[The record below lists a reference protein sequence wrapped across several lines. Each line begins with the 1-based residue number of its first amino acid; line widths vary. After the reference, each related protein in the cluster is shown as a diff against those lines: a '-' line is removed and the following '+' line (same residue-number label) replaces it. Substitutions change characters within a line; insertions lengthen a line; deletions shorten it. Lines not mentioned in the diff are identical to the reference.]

1 MHLMMYI
8 CFLNPLIFRY
18 MRNFFIALTML
29 LTIAATAQT
38 NVFDMVYL
46 DTVEISGGT
55 SGLRLRATTDGQYAW
70 AGAFHGDDPLVVKTD
85 TLGFPLWSK
94 TTDGSEPFR
103 ALLPAPDSGLIAAG
117 ENIIAKFNANGETIW
132 SYQLSS
138 TTLHIR
144 SVECCTNGDLLLSG
158 NSSTPAIFASEGF
171 LMRMSQAGVLVFAR
185 IYTLVPNL
193 FTSFV
198 KALEH
203 PDGGYLVY
211 GATSTTPNGT
221 PMGIALCRLDEEGNG
236 QWVRIFSYG
245 AGSYQPEYALDMV
258 TTPTGIAMLAASWGG
273 NTVLVKTDYSGNLSW
288 AKSYNTYFDPLYY
301 FDISSTLNQLPDGG
315 FAFSVASVWALDSPL
330 IITDSLGEVTKAYE
344 AFMDMTD
351 AIVTN
356 ELNYLALGLGPVMA
370 YKDNAYGLHVGFYK
384 VDTLGVFPD
393 CSDPSWNLYE
403 ATPVQLQS
411 DTLELLSEQIPIT
424 LEPGPQFTDAVFK
437 IRGGCVDIEGSVA
450 DVPVPAFTLTPNPA
464 NEQVQLATNGLDPG
478 NHWQAEVFDATGNRL
493 LEIADFDTQN
503 QKIETRHLP
512 SGLYMVVLTHPH
524 QRLTMKLMVQ
534 H

>member
-1 MHLMMYI
+1 
-8 CFLNPLIFRY
+8 
-18 MRNFFIALTML
+18 MRNILFTLSML

-38 NVFDMVYL
+38 NVFNMVYL
-46 DTVEISGGT
+46 DTVEISGNT

-70 AGAFHGDDPLVVKTD
+70 AGAFHGDDPLIVKTD
-85 TLGFPLWSK
+85 TLGIPLWSK

-144 SVECCTNGDLLLSG
+144 SVEFCTNGDLLVSG
-158 NSSTPAIFASEGF
+158 NSSTPGIFFSEGF
-171 LMRMSQAGVLVFAR
+171 LIRMSQAGVLVFAR
-185 IYTLVPNL
+185 FYTLVPNL

-236 QWVRIFSYG
+236 QWVKIFSYG

-258 TTPTGIAMLAASWGG
+258 TTPTGIAMLAASGG
-273 NTVLVKTDYSGNLSW
+273 FESPVLFKTNYAGDLSW
-288 AKSYNTYFDPLYY
+288 AKSYNTYFNPYY
-301 FDISSTLNQLPDGG
+301 YYDISSTLNQLPDGG
-315 FAFSVASVWALDSPL
+315 FAFSVASAFTLDSPL
-330 IITDSLGEVTKAYE
+330 IITDSLGVVTKAYE

-356 ELNYLALGLGPVMA
+356 ELNYLALGLGPVFGV
-370 YKDNAYGLHVGFYK
+370 KDNTYGLHVGFYK
-384 VDTLGVFPD
+384 IDTLGVYPY
-393 CSDPSWNLYE
+393 CSHPSWNLYE
-403 ATPVQLQS
+403 ATSVQLQS
-411 DTLELLSEQIPIT
+411 DTPELLSEQIPIS
-424 LEPGPQFTDAVFK
+424 LEPGPQFTDAVFE
-437 IRGGCVDIEGSVA
+437 IRGGCVDFEGGIA
-450 DVPVPAFTLTPNPA
+450 DEPAPAFTLTPNPA
-464 NEQVQLATNGLDPG
+464 NEQVQITTNGLAPE
-478 NHWQAEVFDATGNRL
+478 NHWKTEVFTATGTRI
-493 LEIADFDTQN
+493 LERADFDIQN
-503 QKIETRHLP
+503 DRIETRHLP
-512 SGLYMVVLTHPH
+512 SGFYMVVLTHNN
-524 QRLTMKLMVQ
+524 QRLSMKLMVQ